1 MKEDREMKARS
12 TRRVASLAA
21 TLILALLMGTALAP
35 IASAGPIT
43 TPGGPVR

>member
-1 MKEDREMKARS
+1 MK
-12 TRRVASLAA
+12 TRRMKRMASLAA
-21 TLILALLMGTALAP
+21 ITILTLLMGTALAP